1 MENNKIILF
10 QDKSVRRVWL
20 DDQWYFSVIDVVGI
34 LTDSPQPSSYW
45 NKVKKEILKE
55 SDLLRFWQKLKLKGQ
70 DGKTYPSDCA
80 NTEGILRILM
90 NIPSPKVEPFKL
102 WMAQVGYERIQ
113 EIENPE
119 LAIDRAGEMYRA
131 KGYPDDWIGYREK
144 SILIRK
150 ELTDEWK
157 KRGVK
162 EGQEYAILTAEISK
176 ATFGLTPT
184 EYKDLKGLDRQNL
197 RDHMTNLELI
207 YTMLG
212 EESTRSIAVD
222 KDAQGFQENQE
233 AAIMGGAIAA
243 KSRHYFER
251 KTGQKVIKSS
261 NFLALDKPEE
271 QTGDID
277 KE

>member
-20 DDQWYFSVIDVVGI
+20 DEQWYFSVIDVVEI

-45 NKVKKEILKE
+45 HKVKKEILKE

-90 NIPSPKVEPFKL
+90 NIPSPKAEPFKL

-119 LAIDRAGEMYRA
+119 LAIDRAGEMYKA
-131 KGYPDDWIGYREK
+131 KGYPEDWIGYREK

-150 ELTDEWK
+150 ELTEEWK

-176 ATFGLTPT
+176 ATFGLTPA

-222 KDAQGFQENQE
+222 KDAQGFEENQE
-233 AAIMGGAIAA
+233 AAIMGGDIAA
-243 KSRHYFER
+243 KSRHYFEK
-251 KTGQKVIKSS
+251 KTGQKVIQSS

-271 QTGDID
+271 KTGDID